1 MKEKERKPMNIIIKA
16 SIICWLH
23 QSLISSHLFMIII
36 RQILL
41 LTAAA
46 AAVWMVC
53 RCPYRDALLP
63 MPSSS
68 YCYTWVA
75 AVRRERKQGGEGNVE
90 VKKKKKKKGGGIR
103 FL

>member
-46 AAVWMVC
+46 VWMVC

-75 AVRRERKQGGEGNVE
+75 AAKKRKKTGG
-90 VKKKKKKKGGGIR
+90 
-103 FL
+103 